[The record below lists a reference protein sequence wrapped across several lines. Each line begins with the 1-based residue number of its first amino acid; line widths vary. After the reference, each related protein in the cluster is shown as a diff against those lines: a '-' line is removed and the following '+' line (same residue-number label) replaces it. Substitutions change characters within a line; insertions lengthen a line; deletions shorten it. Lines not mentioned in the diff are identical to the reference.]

1 MLEKIV
7 RKGIKARISDISFCI
22 LKSTFELLFLFK
34 AMVNYIEDMCD
45 AGGGGF
51 LLLKFTLETN
61 VKKHLNKK
69 SPMKC

>member
-34 AMVNYIEDMCD
+34 AMVNYIQDMCD
-45 AGGGGF
+45 AGGIF
-51 LLLKFTLETN
+51 V
-61 VKKHLNKK
+61 VKIYFGNQCQKIT
-69 SPMKC
+69 